1 MSKTL
6 SVVIP
11 TLNRYEYFK
20 RTLAL
25 ILPQVERNL
34 KEVELVVC
42 CNASKDQTDAYMKE
56 EVLAHP
62 FIRYKY
68 FDEYVEVG
76 ASLIRSVGQ
85 ANGDYVVLFG
95 DDDIPFPYFVETV
108 LEIIHKNPDVGI
120 IHCNRLSGKD
130 TKYDIRN
137 LKVHDSEYYEKDVI
151 LDLEKLVQKF
161 TISLGFISSLIFRR
175 DCWEK
180 GKCNYSKEHYGYE
193 HLAMI
198 VSGAVGRKCYY
209 YSLPIEIQRNPL
221 ERDFTIKWPLY
232 HFIGV
237 PNMMK
242 DFDKLGVTNSAFKN
256 WQITRNGSFIH
267 FIWNMMFTSLDKK
280 RYKPLCKQLN
290 KYQNSAIRRC
300 LTYLIVWGMPKS
312 LFKILRNK
320 LY

>member
-1 MSKTL
+1 MGKKL

-11 TLNRYEYFK
+11 TLNRYEYLK

-25 ILPQVERNL
+25 MLPQVERNQD
-34 KEVELVVC
+34 EVELVVC
-42 CNASKDQTDAYMKE
+42 CNASKDQTDAYMQA
-56 EVLAHP
+56 EVQSHP

-85 ANGDYVVLFG
+85 ANGDYVVLWG

-108 LEIIHKNPDVGI
+108 LDIILKYPEVGI

-130 TKYDIRN
+130 AKYDMRG
-137 LKVHDSEYYEKDVI
+137 LKVHDGDYYEKDVI
-151 LDLEKLVQKF
+151 LNLEELVQKF

-175 DCWEK
+175 DCWEA

-198 VSGAVGRKCYY
+198 VTGAKGRKCYY

-221 ERDFTIKWPLY
+221 ERDFTVKWPLY

-242 DFDKLGVTNSAFKN
+242 DFDRLGVTTSAFKN
-256 WQITRNGSFIH
+256 WEATWNGSFIH
-267 FIWNMMFTSLDKK
+267 FLWNMMFTSLDKK
-280 RYKPLCKQLN
+280 MYKPLCKELN
-290 KYQNSAIRRC
+290 KYQNSAFRRC
-300 LTYLIVWGMPKS
+300 LTYIIVWGMPKS
-312 LFKILRNK
+312 LFTILRNK